1 LKRIVIDSSVCV
13 NWFAQSGGKR
23 NRAYAMELLHQVRT
37 KQVHVVQ
44 PAIWRPHVIAALLRK
59 RGVDPHAIV
68 ESLSTVESK
77 DLNGSNVLHLATDIA
92 LKLRAE
98 LFDTLYHALAVEKGI
113 ELVTANAGYAERAGH
128 LGHIRL
134 LSDWIAR
141 ARIAERDNHR
151 PDRRRSAVSH
161 VRQKKH

>member
-1 LKRIVIDSSVCV
+1 M
-13 NWFAQSGGKR
+13 QTGGKR
-23 NRAYAMELLHQVRT
+23 NRTYAMELLHQVRT

-44 PAIWRPHVIAALLRK
+44 PAIWRPHVTALLLRK

-68 ESLSTVESK
+68 ESLSTIESR
-77 DLNGSNVLHLATDIA
+77 DLNGANVLHLGTDVA

-98 LFDTLYHALAVEKGI
+98 LFDTLYHALAIDKGI

-141 ARIAERDNHR
+141 SRIAERDSRHSS
-151 PDRRRSAVSH
+151 RRGSGAPRI
-161 VRQKKH
+161 RQKKH